1 MVVVLIPVAEAETV
15 VLPAAP
21 EVAAGVLAALGV
33 LEDEEPPHAASPTTA
48 AAARTE
54 PANHRLRI
62 VSTPFVTVTRSAF
75 NRRARTGDRNSSG
88 FVRSKIQ
95 AAMRWQSQASESG
108 YRYSMAGWGA
118 AMR

>member
-54 PANHRLRI
+54 PANHRLRMYLLHSLRLPAPRSIGEHVPATGI
-62 VSTPFVTVTRSAF
+62 VQVLFDLKFR
-75 NRRARTGDRNSSG
+75 RRCGGRARPARAGTGT
-88 FVRSKIQ
+88 
-95 AAMRWQSQASESG
+95 RW
-108 YRYSMAGWGA
+108 R
-118 AMR
+118 R